1 MLDFTKMIDLIPIVL
16 KHLSYE
22 YHILFLKYLESDEKI
37 ILNKH
42 RSYIF
47 CQLMLKNNLLD
58 LKYILNLKKI
68 VSCDTKFRHFFH
80 EEKLNFLLIKNN
92 NHHLIKYIYSK
103 YPINYKNIT
112 ENIIQ
117 NLYF

>member
-22 YHILFLKYLESDEKI
+22 YHILFLKYLESDEKN

-92 NHHLIKYIYSK
+92 
-103 YPINYKNIT
+103 IT
-112 ENIIQ
+112 I
-117 NLYF
+117 